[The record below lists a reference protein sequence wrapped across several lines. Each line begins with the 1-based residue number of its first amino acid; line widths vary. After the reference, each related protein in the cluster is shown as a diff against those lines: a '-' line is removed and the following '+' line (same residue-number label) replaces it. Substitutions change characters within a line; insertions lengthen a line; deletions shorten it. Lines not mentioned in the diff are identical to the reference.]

1 MCLCSQSPFLTTS
14 PGNHQPNFC
23 PYSFAF
29 STVSY
34 KWNHTRGTWVAQA
47 VKRPT
52 SAQVMISRSVSSSP
66 ASDSVLTAQSLEPAS
81 DSVSPCL
88 STPSPFALHL
98 SLSLKNKWTLKKINK
113 WNHTVCSL
121 LWLVPFSI
129 ILLRFIHVCFFF
141 NFFNVYL
148 FLRNREHK
156 QERGRERERHRTRS
170 RLQALSAQSPIQGM
184 NLRNMRSWPEPKSVT
199 YLTEPPRHPRDS
211 SMFLHT
217 SVVHF
222 LFIAE

>member
-156 QERGRERERHRTRS
+156 QERGRERERDTEPEAGS
-170 RLQALSAQSPIQGM
+170 RLCQRRAQYRAWTCGTWDHGLSQS
-184 NLRNMRSWPEPKSVT
+184 RSLIWLSHPGTPET
-199 YLTEPPRHPRDS
+199 HPCFCTRQ
-211 SMFLHT
+211 
-217 SVVHF
+217 
-222 LFIAE
+222 